1 VDYLITF
8 LEGIIAFI
16 SPCMLPMLPIYISYF
31 AGGAENRNKALRNSL
46 AFVFG
51 FTIVFVTLGAFAA
64 TLGGLLVRYSKWI
77 NIVAGA
83 IIVLFGLNYI
93 GVIKI
98 PGLNNNKSI
107 EFKPKELGGLS
118 SILFGVIFSIGW
130 SPCIGSFLGSALMLA
145 ASSQESFKGIL
156 MLLSF
161 SMGLGIPFI
170 ISALLLD
177 RLKGVFNFIKKNYR
191 TINIISGA
199 VLVLLGIGMMTG
211 LLAKMLGFLA

>member
-1 VDYLITF
+1 
-8 LEGIIAFI
+8 
-16 SPCMLPMLPIYISYF
+16 
-31 AGGAENRNKALRNSL
+31 
-46 AFVFG
+46 
-51 FTIVFVTLGAFAA
+51 
-64 TLGGLLVRYSKWI
+64 
-77 NIVAGA
+77 
-83 IIVLFGLNYI
+83 
-93 GVIKI
+93 
-98 PGLNNNKSI
+98 
-107 EFKPKELGGLS
+107 
-118 SILFGVIFSIGW
+118 
-130 SPCIGSFLGSALMLA
+130 MLA

>member
-1 VDYLITF
+1 
-8 LEGIIAFI
+8 
-16 SPCMLPMLPIYISYF
+16 MH
-31 AGGAENRNKALRNSL
+31 
-46 AFVFG
+46 
-51 FTIVFVTLGAFAA
+51 
-64 TLGGLLVRYSKWI
+64 WI
-77 NIVAGA
+77 
-83 IIVLFGLNYI
+83 L
-93 GVIKI
+93 
-98 PGLNNNKSI
+98 
-107 EFKPKELGGLS
+107 
-118 SILFGVIFSIGW
+118 
-130 SPCIGSFLGSALMLA
+130 LGSALMLA